1 MKLLLAVV
9 PVACL
14 LSVPSSSQAFFT
26 FERSSLPPIPE
37 GYDLCTG
44 DVDGD
49 GDVDLVVSNDHSP
62 NQLLLNDGTGS
73 FVDAT
78 AGRLVTPSGGFPSNA
93 SYEGDLADLDGDG
106 DLDLVFC
113 NDHNL
118 ANRVYLNDGLGFF
131 TDVTASALPGH
142 LEWSIDQVLGD
153 FDGDGDVD
161 WYVSNDSGQG
171 GPGQVSRLY
180 LNDGHAVF
188 QDVSATNLPAGS
200 RGDYRSF
207 AVDLELDGDL
217 DIVLPRNAGAQVLV
231 NQGGAVFTLDT
242 ALVPFVG
249 LVHPGDVDGDGLVDL
264 LAFSGARLLRNL
276 GGLLFDAPV
285 VLPASTVTSL
295 DVEGDGDVDLLG
307 ASALL
312 LNDGFGTF
320 TSVPGLP
327 PGPPAISPDSI
338 CVADLDG
345 DGDDDVVDARSDN
358 RPSAWF
364 NLRTQLLAPFAPVV
378 GQPYALQLYGGSAA
392 EPVRFVVAVSLASR
406 VQQLPFGTLR
416 LDMRAGRRLP
426 PVLASGSPLTLGTV
440 VPASLAG
447 QDVYIQALGVHPT
460 RGLFLTNALHEVV
473 P

>member
-9 PVACL
+9 PVACF
-14 LSVPSSSQAFFT
+14 LSVPSSSQARFAFH
-26 FERSSLPPIPE
+26 RSPLPSIQV

-49 GDVDLVVSNDHSP
+49 GDIDLVVSNDHSV
-62 NQLLLNDGTGS
+62 NQLLLNDGTGA

-78 AGRLVTPSGGFPSNA
+78 AGRLVTPSSGGFPSNA
-93 SYEGDLADLDGDG
+93 SYEGDLADLDGDN

-131 TDVTASALPGH
+131 TDVTATALPPH

-161 WYVSNDSGQG
+161 WYVSNEAA
-171 GPGQVSRLY
+171 GPGQISRLY

-200 RGDYRSF
+200 RSDYRGF

-242 ALVPFVG
+242 ALVPFLG
-249 LVHPGDVDGDGLVDL
+249 LVHPADVDGNGLVDL

-276 GGLLFDAPV
+276 SGLAFDSPV
-285 VLPASTVTSL
+285 VLPATTVTSL
-295 DVEGDGDVDLLG
+295 DVEGDGDIDLLG
-307 ASALL
+307 ASVLL
-312 LNDGFGTF
+312 LNDGLGAF

-327 PGPPAISPDSI
+327 AGFPSLSPDSV

-345 DGDDDVVDARSDN
+345 DGDDDLVDARSDS

-364 NLRTQLLAPFAPVV
+364 NLSTQLLAPLAPVA
-378 GQPYALQLYGGSAA
+378 GQPYELQLHGGSVA
-392 EPVRFVVAVSLASR
+392 EPVQFIVAVSLAGR

-416 LDMRAGRRLP
+416 LDLRAGRLLP
-426 PVLASGSPLTLGTV
+426 PVLASGSPLTLGTR
-440 VPASLAG
+440 VPARLAG

-460 RGLFLTNALHEVV
+460 RGLFLTNALHEIV